1 MREKRKKNKMNWN
14 QLWTSFLLCLLIA
27 GALGNASFAHAA
39 EPPADFR
46 SWGTMPSVS
55 TSDSKGYYQITD
67 MRTYGSNLTNDMSA
81 GDSYYNS
88 LHYYSA
94 TRITYQK
101 KFSVSYGTKINLSGS
116 LQDNGSGGLNTSA
129 MGTISWNVM
138 EWDQYGGFLWD
149 SGWIETNEAYA
160 VGTDA
165 RGKCTNAWG
174 TDYSVGSRS
183 TVAYITILFRFVDET
198 GYDGAGAIEITPAN
212 VAEYFPNMFLC
223 FKPFTYTV
231 DYSGY
236 GTNTTINR
244 LGTESIS
251 LDVSGISNK
260 TGYDIGWKVTSSSSV
275 GDNWMNGKEYKAAQ
289 INTWLSDGNFY
300 NSLFGNVTFK
310 AVYIPKE
317 YSITYYPN
325 GGSGNVITDSFKYD
339 STYTIRAATTYT
351 KPGYS
356 LSGWNKLANGTGGG
370 YTAGES
376 GTWTSTSNISLYA
389 QWTPNIY
396 TIMLDNQGATTAGT
410 EKYYQKYDIG
420 NYSNAGCTTVTSSI
434 TVPQKNGYKFNGYYT
449 GTNGSGTQYINSSGA
464 ISSTKT
470 TFTTNI
476 TLYAYWTVDTF
487 AIKYHANGGT
497 GTMADTTANYGSA
510 VTLRG
515 NAFTRTGYTFKG
527 WATSPTGNV
536 VYSNGVSIT
545 MPAGT
550 LDLYAVW
557 EKNSYK
563 LTYHANGGSTTAT
576 EKIYYYGDAV
586 DLSPAATKDGHT
598 FVGWSTLQNA
608 RLPLISYSM
617 PDKAVTLYA
626 IYTIKVSDV
635 QNHEYPSYTG
645 TPSVDNDELY
655 FLVWI
660 KGDSSI
666 YKYYPL
672 TFKAN
677 VGHMTYRYELPSTD
691 VSAFVNGR
699 TYCYQIIAWDNAG
712 NKTVLLEGCSDDTPI
727 PPGDVPEEPVKYAQ
741 TVEHYKYNAATGS
754 WVWFKDTKTFVV
766 EGRTFTPSY
775 TTPPTGYQADSKDGG
790 GMVTGNKTYKA
801 YYKPINYLVTFHAN
815 GGSCNTASK
824 YVAFEGYYGTLPTAT
839 KTGQEFAGWNT
850 KQDGTGKT
858 ILSSDIYTTAGPTTL
873 YAQYKANTYRIVLDN
888 QGATTAGTLEYFQKY
903 NAGNYSTQEC
913 NAAITTIVIPQKTG
927 YTFGGYYTGTNGN
940 GTQYINSAG
949 VIGSIKTTF
958 TADTTLYA
966 KWTVN
971 TYTIRYHANG
981 GSGSMGDTSAAY
993 GNAVMLRSNQ
1003 FERVGYTFEGWATS
1017 VSGSKVYSD
1026 LDSVKNLTTTSGG
1039 VVNLYAVWT
1048 ANTYTVTLDNQG
1060 ATTAGTLEYF
1070 QKYGVGN
1077 YKDSNYS
1084 VPMTSITLPVKTG
1097 YTFGGYYT
1105 DANGAGQQYINT
1117 AGTIGSTKTTFTV
1130 DTTLYAAWTENPYTI
1145 RYNANGGIGT
1155 MADTEAVYD
1164 TSVTLRANSF
1174 ERIGYTFIGWATSP
1188 TGSKVYND
1196 LDSVKNLTA
1205 ASGGVI
1211 TLYAVWSIN
1220 VYPVVYDYQTN
1231 GGSGASVTEKQV
1243 GYGSDIDLS
1252 VTAVKDGYT
1261 FVGWNTD
1268 ASATTKL
1275 TSLTMTTEP
1284 VVLFAIFQK
1293 TITVTFVE
1301 MGDTGTVTNSVSQTV
1316 YNNTKY
1322 ADFLIGEKT
1331 SWSSWENAGWTNET
1345 AADADA
1351 LVSTGGTYRTD
1362 KSITLYALYTSDVTV
1377 SYDTNG
1383 SHASYESQTKPRY
1396 YNASGNSIY
1405 PAFTIAKAPTL
1416 SGNTFVN
1423 WIGKSGTEYVPETN
1437 AVIKETV
1444 CLTAKWDAHP
1454 VLEVYNRYFTLE
1466 QAQSGAITQ
1475 EELLKKVI
1483 GTDKEDGTLLN
1494 GTSVV
1499 VKDYSASTFTGIT
1512 ADKEVEIT
1520 YQATDS
1526 FGNTITKTITVVVT
1540 DTTVKES
1547 KKVNYIRFISSR
1559 FYADDSGNLIEPEK
1573 GGLEL
1578 TSIWRTNP
1586 SYKAVLESA
1595 LYNKKVN
1602 EETKVVEYF
1611 GTSNEVKVAGSGDWQ
1626 TEKSTWVFTK
1636 ADIESV
1642 KGFVN
1647 EHGYGNIREPNALQ
1661 LFEDSFCN
1669 CLKAN

>member
-14 QLWTSFLLCLLIA
+14 LLLGSFFVCLLLA
-27 GALGNASFAHAA
+27 GILENPYAVYAV
-39 EPPADFR
+39 EPPADFKA
-46 SWGTMPSVS
+46 WGTLPSVS

-129 MGTISWNVM
+129 IGTISWNVM

-160 VGTDA
+160 VGTDQ

-244 LGTESIS
+244 LGTERIS
-251 LDVSGISNK
+251 LDISGISNK
-260 TGYDIGWKVTSSSSV
+260 TGYDIGWKVMSSSSV

-310 AVYIPKE
+310 AVYIP
-317 YSITYYPN
+317 
-325 GGSGNVITDSFKYD
+325 NV
-339 STYTIRAATTYT
+339 YTIT
-351 KPGYS
+351 
-356 LSGWNKLANGTGGG
+356 
-370 YTAGES
+370 
-376 GTWTSTSNISLYA
+376 
-389 QWTPNIY
+389 
-396 TIMLDNQGATTAGT
+396 LDNQGATTAGT
-410 EKYYQKYDIG
+410 DKYYQKYDSG
-420 NYSNAGCTTVTSSI
+420 NYSDAGCTTATSSI

-464 ISSTKT
+464 ISSSKT
-470 TFTTNI
+470 TFTANT
-476 TLYAYWTVDTF
+476 TLYAYWTVDSF
-487 AIKYHANGGT
+487 SVK
-497 GTMADTTANYGSA
+497 
-510 VTLRG
+510 
-515 NAFTRTGYTFKG
+515 
-527 WATSPTGNV
+527 
-536 VYSNGVSIT
+536 
-545 MPAGT
+545 
-550 LDLYAVW
+550 
-557 EKNSYK
+557 
-563 LTYHANGGSTTAT
+563 YHANGGSTTAT
-576 EKIYYYGDAV
+576 EKIYYYGEAV
-586 DLSPAATKDGHT
+586 DLSPTATKEGYT
-598 FVGWSTLQNA
+598 FVGWSTLLNA

-626 IYTIKVSDV
+626 IYTINVSDV
-635 QNHEYPSYTG
+635 QNHEYPSYAG
-645 TPSVDNDELY
+645 TPLVDNDEVY

-672 TFKAN
+672 TFKGN

-712 NKTVLLEGCSDDTPI
+712 NKAVLYDGSSDGTPI
-727 PPGDVPEEPVKYAQ
+727 PPGDVPEEPVKYTQ

-754 WVWFKDTKTFVV
+754 WGWFKDTKTFVV
-766 EGRTFTPSY
+766 EGSTFTPSY
-775 TTPPTGYQADSKDGG
+775 TTPPTGYQTESKDGG
-790 GMVTGNKTYKA
+790 GIVTGNKTYKA
-801 YYKPINYLVTFHAN
+801 YYKPINYLVTFQAN

-824 YVAFEGYYGTLPTAT
+824 YVAYEGYYGTLPTAT

-850 KQDGTGKT
+850 KQDGTGKN
-858 ILSSDIYTTAGPTTL
+858 ILSSDIYTTAGTTTL

-903 NAGNYSTQEC
+903 NAGNYTTQEC
-913 NAAITTIVIPQKTG
+913 NTAIASIVIPQKKG
-927 YTFGGYYTGTNGN
+927 YTFGGYYTGTNGS
-940 GTQYINSAG
+940 GTQHINSAG
-949 VIGSIKTTF
+949 V
-958 TADTTLYA
+958 
-966 KWTVN
+966 
-971 TYTIRYHANG
+971 
-981 GSGSMGDTSAAY
+981 
-993 GNAVMLRSNQ
+993 
-1003 FERVGYTFEGWATS
+1003 
-1017 VSGSKVYSD
+1017 
-1026 LDSVKNLTTTSGG
+1026 
-1039 VVNLYAVWT
+1039 
-1048 ANTYTVTLDNQG
+1048 
-1060 ATTAGTLEYF
+1060 
-1070 QKYGVGN
+1070 
-1077 YKDSNYS
+1077 
-1084 VPMTSITLPVKTG
+1084 
-1097 YTFGGYYT
+1097 
-1105 DANGAGQQYINT
+1105 
-1117 AGTIGSTKTTFTV
+1117 IGSTKTTFTV
-1130 DTTLYAAWTENPYTI
+1130 DTTLYAAWTENSYTI
-1145 RYNANGGIGT
+1145 RYHANGGTGT

-1174 ERIGYTFIGWATSP
+1174 ERIGYTFIGWSASP

-1205 ASGGVI
+1205 ASGEVI
-1211 TLYAVWSIN
+1211 TLYAVWSLNSYLVI
-1220 VYPVVYDYQTN
+1220 YDYQTN
-1231 GGSGASVTEKQV
+1231 GGGSASVTEKMV

-1252 VTAVKDGYT
+1252 VAAVKEGYT

-1284 VVLFAIFQK
+1284 VMLFAIFQK
-1293 TITVTFVE
+1293 TITVIFVE
-1301 MGDTGTVTNSVSQTV
+1301 MGDAGTVTNSVSKTV

-1322 ADFLIGEKT
+1322 ADFLMEEKT
-1331 SWSSWENAGWTNET
+1331 SWSSWKNAGWTNET

-1351 LVSTGGTYRTD
+1351 LVSTAGTYRTD

-1383 SHASYESQTKPRY
+1383 SHATYESQTKPRY
-1396 YNASGNSIY
+1396 YNASGNSMY
-1405 PAFTIAKAPTL
+1405 PAFTIAKAPKL
-1416 SGNTFVN
+1416 SGNSFVN

-1437 AVIKETV
+1437 AVIEESV

-1520 YQATDS
+1520 YQARDS
-1526 FGNTITKTITVVVT
+1526 FGNTVTKKVSVFIT
-1540 DTTVKES
+1540 DTLVKEGR
-1547 KKVNYIRFISSR
+1547 KKHYVRFISFDFWR
-1559 FYADDSGNLIEPEK
+1559 DDSGNLLAAEQGGVEK
-1573 GGLEL
+1573 TSVWRINSNYRMLLEKTL
-1578 TSIWRTNP
+1578 SNQNTYKESWIFTPQDIQSI
-1586 SYKAVLESA
+1586 K
-1595 LYNKKVN
+1595 
-1602 EETKVVEYF
+1602 
-1611 GTSNEVKVAGSGDWQ
+1611 D
-1626 TEKSTWVFTK
+1626 STRM
-1636 ADIESV
+1636 
-1642 KGFVN
+1642 
-1647 EHGYGNIREPNALQ
+1647 YGHISNALEQ
-1661 LFEDSFCN
+1661 FLKLFEKCKEN
-1669 CLKAN
+1669 KNPTG